1 MMLGGLFGGS
11 LINPQNIQDPFTS
24 QQIVL
29 QRNAEFVLR
38 VRAGPDM
45 QHLEVVD

>member
-29 QRNAEFVLR
+29 QRNSEFVLR